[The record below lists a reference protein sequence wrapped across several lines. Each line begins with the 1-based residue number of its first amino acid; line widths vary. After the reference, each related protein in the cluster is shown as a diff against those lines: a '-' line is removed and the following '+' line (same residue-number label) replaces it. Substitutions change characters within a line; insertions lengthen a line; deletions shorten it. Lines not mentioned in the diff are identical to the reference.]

1 MNDEL
6 MTLKILLPF
15 RVFLIKEGVK
25 RIVSETAQG
34 SFGLLPHR
42 LDCTASLAPGILCYE
57 TQTEGE
63 AFVAIDSG
71 ILVKAGFEVLVS
83 VRNAFGGDARVRLR
97 DAVRR
102 EFIAID
108 ERERG
113 LRESLAKLEMGM
125 IRRFTEFYNE

>member
-1 MNDEL
+1 MNDDL

-15 RVFLIKEGVK
+15 GVFLVKEGVK

-83 VRNAFGGDARVRLR
+83 VRNAFAGDARGRLR
-97 DAVRR
+97 DAVRK

-113 LRESLAKLEMGM
+113 LRESIAKLEMGM